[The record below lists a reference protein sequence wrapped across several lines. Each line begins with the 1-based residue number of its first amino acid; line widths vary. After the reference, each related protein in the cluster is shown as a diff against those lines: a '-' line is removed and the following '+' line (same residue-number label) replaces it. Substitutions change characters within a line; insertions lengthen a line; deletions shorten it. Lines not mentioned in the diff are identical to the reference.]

1 MISCFVNR
9 TETALSVLKIL
20 EQNIPEM
27 ISLLTVKN
35 CYQMLIAVI
44 LSAQTTDNQVNRVVP
59 TLFQRFPN
67 AEKLAESEIGEVEQ
81 IVKSTGFYRVK
92 AKNIR
97 NTARALIDRF
107 DGIVP
112 ESMEDLTSLPG
123 VGRKSANVVRGHCF
137 GLPAIIV
144 DTHFMRVSRRIG
156 LTQEKDPKKIEK
168 DILTILPRELHYSF
182 SMRVNRLGRMWCD
195 ARNPKC
201 AECPVHDYCGHY
213 RSQK

>member
-1 MISCFVNR
+1 MNR